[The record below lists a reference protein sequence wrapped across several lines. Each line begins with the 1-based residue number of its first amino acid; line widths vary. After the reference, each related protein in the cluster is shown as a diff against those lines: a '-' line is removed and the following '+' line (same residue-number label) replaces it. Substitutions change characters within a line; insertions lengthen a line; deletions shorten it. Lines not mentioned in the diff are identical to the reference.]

1 MEKPKRSPLKNRHM
15 SFGKLS
21 QAYAKIIFATEKDK
35 RTFNSDAYIQFSL
48 LILELVSR
56 THIFK

>member
-1 MEKPKRSPLKNRHM
+1 MEKPKRSPLKNRHL

-48 LILELVSR
+48 
-56 THIFK
+56 